1 MIRWITFSISLVL
14 VGLFGAL
21 LSKKIN
27 QDELPWYTAIIPSII
42 SGGVWG
48 FFVRN
53 KGINLSYASA
63 IFDVIYTA
71 SYVMGFVLLGD
82 RLTPIQIL
90 GFLISSFGIA
100 LMSL

>member
-1 MIRWITFSISLVL
+1 MIRWLAFSVSLVL
-14 VGLFGAL
+14 IGLLGAL

-27 QDELPWYTAIIPSII
+27 SGDLPWYIAILPSVV

-48 FFVRN
+48 VFVRH

-63 IFDVIYTA
+63 LFDVVYTA
-71 SYVMGFVLLGD
+71 SYVLGFILLGD
-82 RLTPIQIL
+82 RLTPVQFL